1 MTLKNYRFIFLFLI
15 ISTLTSNAFALDLSS
30 TITSSSNRV
39 QSGASVTYTGT
50 VINNSSTSATNSQL
64 IFYMP
69 PRNVN
74 YISLPVG
81 CTIKVK
87 ITCLLGDLVG
97 GASVS
102 KSITVSYSSSGA
114 AIVGALAVTESAD
127 SNINNNASRL
137 ITNVTKSSTN
147 SVTIPLIS
155 SVNPS
160 PVSVTLGNSIN
171 FSASLSGN
179 LPSGY
184 SVKLNYSNS
193 SISMSGSGTSFS
205 TVQAPTQIGQQ
216 VFSVGIYD
224 ANNILKS
231 NSMTGNFEIVKA
243 NTFPT
248 LSFMSGNTTATVG
261 ASYSVQLQGNDSD
274 NNLSLIT
281 INWGDGS
288 SNSQNAS
295 NGSTLTFSHTY
306 SSANTYSWSANAL
319 DSANAS
325 SENLT
330 KSVSVSNQIVIPSVT
345 AISASPTATTQG
357 NSVNFSA
364 VLSSNLPSSYSV
376 KLSYGNTSVYMSGS
390 GTNYSVVQTP
400 SQFGQQIFT
409 VGIYDA
415 NNTLKSNSMTGNFEI
430 VKANTFPTLSFMS
443 GNTTATV
450 GASYSVQLQGND
462 SDNNLSLITINWGDG
477 SSNSQNASNGSTLT
491 FSHTYSSANSFTWSA
506 TAIDSANARSSA
518 VSKTVSVSTA
528 VVTPPVTSTSGY
540 SKIANNGSTLS
551 DSAQLGAN
559 PNDWACT
566 KDNKTGLIW
575 EVKTTD
581 GGLRDYKNF
590 YSWYEPDATK
600 NGGVAGK
607 QNGGTCKGSQ
617 CDTYAFTNAVNA
629 NSLCGK
635 NDWRMPTV
643 AELKGLLTTTPTVNQ
658 PLNSKLYID
667 ATYFPNSTNNWF
679 WSSSPYAFNSN
690 HAWSVFFSYGYSNY
704 NNKLN
709 NFNVRLVRG

>member
-1 MTLKNYRFIFLFLI
+1 MLIMTLKNYRFIFLFLI

-30 TITSSSNRV
+30 AITSSSNRV

-81 CTIKVK
+81 CTIKIK

-216 VFSVGIYD
+216 IFSVGIYD
-224 ANNILKS
+224 ANNI
-231 NSMTGNFEIVKA
+231 
-243 NTFPT
+243 
-248 LSFMSGNTTATVG
+248 
-261 ASYSVQLQGNDSD
+261 
-274 NNLSLIT
+274 
-281 INWGDGS
+281 
-288 SNSQNAS
+288 
-295 NGSTLTFSHTY
+295 
-306 SSANTYSWSANAL
+306 
-319 DSANAS
+319 
-325 SENLT
+325 
-330 KSVSVSNQIVIPSVT
+330 
-345 AISASPTATTQG
+345 
-357 NSVNFSA
+357 
-364 VLSSNLPSSYSV
+364 
-376 KLSYGNTSVYMSGS
+376 
-390 GTNYSVVQTP
+390 
-400 SQFGQQIFT
+400 
-409 VGIYDA
+409 
-415 NNTLKSNSMTGNFEI
+415 LKSNSMTGNFEI

-506 TAIDSANARSSA
+506 TAIDSANASSSA
-518 VSKTVSVSTA
+518 VSKTVSVSAA
-528 VVTPPVTSTSGY
+528 VVTPPVNNPSSGTGKLNDTGITTCSNAVSNNLPCPVSGVPNQDAQSGRDVTNNDDSDGHAGFSFTKINSTGASLP
-540 SKIANNGSTLS
+540 A
-551 DSAQLGAN
+551 SATN
-559 PNDWACT
+559 WNCV
-566 KDNKTGLIW
+566 KDNVTGLMW

-581 GGLRDYKNF
+581 GGLHDQNHTYT
-590 YSWYEPDATK
+590 WYESDNTK
-600 NGGVAGK
+600 NGGAAGT
-607 QNGGTCKGSQ
+607 QNGGSCKGSQ
-617 CDTYAFTNAVNA
+617 CDTNAYVTAVN
-629 NSLCGK
+629 SVGYCDYK
-635 NDWRMPTV
+635 DWRLPTV
-643 AELKGLLTTTPTVNQ
+643 DELLSIVSLDIYNPA
-658 PLNSKLYID
+658 ID
-667 ATYFPNSTNNWF
+667 INYFPNTRNYVF
-679 WSSSPYAFNSN
+679 WSSSPYAVSSVN
-690 HAWSVFFSYGYSNY
+690 AWSVFFSYGYSY
-704 NNKLN
+704 SHVKGNNN
-709 NFNVRLVRG
+709 HVRLVRG